1 MTVRIRNVS
10 IWDGQDGWIERGDLV
25 LENGSIQAVGEQVS
39 GAASSQDQVIDG
51 EGKVAVPGFIN
62 AHTHLYSALARG
74 MALDGFAPKTF
85 TQILEQLWWRMD
97 KALDPASVRSSALV
111 GAMEA
116 VRCGVTTMVDHHA
129 SPFAVPG
136 SLDLMKEAV
145 CDEVGLRS
153 VFCYELS
160 DRDGK
165 TSRDQGIEE
174 NLRFL
179 SEHGDSMT
187 GAQFGMHASFTVS
200 DKTLDSVAER
210 LPEHAGIHIHVA
222 EGPED
227 EVACETK
234 HGARIVD
241 RLDRYGFLKPN
252 SILAHCLHINEAEK
266 DLIAARDAIV
276 VHNPHSNMNNAVGC
290 FDLRGFV
297 DRGITV
303 GLGTDGLGC
312 NMLNERFVAGILQ
325 NHTHQDALAGD
336 FNALNG
342 LLFAG
347 NQEIVSRLLGVRVG
361 RIEAGAPADV
371 VLMDYTPPTPL
382 HSGTIMGHF
391 LFGIA
396 VHNLRVSDVFV
407 AGRPILRE
415 GTFVSIDEAATYA
428 EARGQA
434 QAMWNRIQ

>member
-1 MTVRIRNVS
+1 MTVRIDNVS
-10 IWDGQDGWIERGDLV
+10 IWDGGDRWIERGSIV
-25 LENGSIQAVGEQVS
+25 LENEVIQTVDD
-39 GAASSQDQVIDG
+39 GASDSQSTEEARIDG
-51 EGKVAVPGFIN
+51 QGKVAIPGFIN

-97 KALDPASVRSSALV
+97 KALDPPSVRSSALV

-116 VRCGVTTMVDHHA
+116 VRCGVTTLIDHHA
-129 SPFAVPG
+129 SPYSVPN
-136 SLDLMKEAV
+136 SLDLLKKAV
-145 CDEVGLRS
+145 CADVGLRG

-160 DRDGK
+160 DRDGAQ
-165 TSRDQGIEE
+165 SRDQGIAE

-179 SEHGDSMT
+179 SENGNSIT
-187 GAQFGMHASFTVS
+187 GAQFGMHASFTLS
-200 DKTLDSVAER
+200 DETLATVAEQ
-210 LPEHAGIHIHVA
+210 LPPHAGIHIHVA

-227 EVACETK
+227 EVQCEQA
-234 HGARIVD
+234 HGRRIVE
-241 RLDRYGFLKPN
+241 RLDRFGFLKRN

-266 DLIAARDAIV
+266 DLIRERDAIV

-297 DRGITV
+297 GRNIPV

-312 NMLNERFVAGILQ
+312 NMLGERFVAGILQ
-325 NHTHQDALAGD
+325 NHTHADPLAGD

-342 LLFAG
+342 LLFTG
-347 NQEIVSRLLGVRVG
+347 NQEIAARLLGVGVG
-361 RIEAGAPADV
+361 RIEPGAPADV
-371 VLMDYTPPTPL
+371 VLVDYTPPTPL
-382 HSGTIMGHF
+382 HAGTIMGHF

-407 AGRPILRE
+407 AGRPILRD
-415 GTFVSIDEAATYA
+415 GSFVDLDEAAVYA
-428 EARGQA
+428 EARAQA